1 MIMAWG
7 LQAFCRRNTRP
18 DIVII
23 GTDPI
28 LSVFTAVP
36 WKLTRPKVF
45 LAHWGFD
52 MYPEAPIADGMLK
65 ERSPLTWSLKKLLS
79 VAYRAC
85 DLIVDIGPC
94 MRELFCRYKSKAK
107 VATLTPWALVEPV
120 QPICADDAVRRELFG
135 DVKLG
140 LLYSGTFGRAHSYDD
155 FLALARA
162 LRGAP
167 VSFCFAGRGNRA
179 EQLRQAVTADD
190 TNVRFAGFAS
200 EADLEKRL
208 GAADI
213 HMASL
218 RPEWTGAV
226 VPSKFFGSLAAGRPV
241 LFAGSPSSSIAL
253 WIHNHKVGWILQ
265 SDQINELA
273 NELRDI
279 AAEPNRLGELKRH
292 CQDVYHKHFSFETV
306 LNGWDRE
313 LRLLLHEHWSIN
325 K

>member
-1 MIMAWG
+1 
-7 LQAFCRRNTRP
+7 
-18 DIVII
+18 
-23 GTDPI
+23 
-28 LSVFTAVP
+28 
-36 WKLTRPKVF
+36 
-45 LAHWGFD
+45 
-52 MYPEAPIADGMLK
+52 
-65 ERSPLTWSLKKLLS
+65 
-79 VAYRAC
+79 
-85 DLIVDIGPC
+85 
-94 MRELFCRYKSKAK
+94 
-107 VATLTPWALVEPV
+107 
-120 QPICADDAVRRELFG
+120 
-135 DVKLG
+135 
-140 LLYSGTFGRAHSYDD
+140 
-155 FLALARA
+155 
-162 LRGAP
+162 
-167 VSFCFAGRGNRA
+167 
-179 EQLRQAVTADD
+179 
-190 TNVRFAGFAS
+190 
-200 EADLEKRL
+200 LEKRL